1 MRMKPSARPSTS
13 STLTRHQ
20 RSLQHGLTRIFLTL
34 LLALAAVT
42 GSQFSP
48 GSTAAAGIPRAAAF
62 QPSQREMTT
71 IEPKAAAATSHQRW
85 DGPLKFY
92 LRVGSSKQNPQP
104 TSRFLL
110 IVPIAPFY
118 AGSMTDTRFADQWNW
133 SILEVG
139 TDSGR
144 YLLRNNG
151 RCLQIGSNGML
162 GGAAC
167 NSGNSREQWEIN
179 SFVFRNVRT
188 HQCLR
193 DAGEGIAHFIRA
205 IAYTC
210 NPNDAA
216 FQVHLAG
223 VA

>member
-1 MRMKPSARPSTS
+1 MRMNPIARPCTS
-13 STLTRHQ
+13 PALTRTPRGVRH
-20 RSLQHGLTRIFLTL
+20 SLTRILFTL
-34 LLALAAVT
+34 LLAFAAVT

-48 GSTAAAGIPRAAAF
+48 VSAAAAGTPHAAAL
-62 QPSQREMTT
+62 QASQSELIQLT
-71 IEPKAAAATSHQRW
+71 PNVAAAASHQRW

-92 LRVGSSKQNPQP
+92 LRVGSTKQHPQP
-104 TSRFLL
+104 TNRFLL
-110 IVPIAPFY
+110 IVPISPFVV
-118 AGSMTDTRFADQWNW
+118 GSMTDTRFANEWNW

-151 RCLQIGSNGML
+151 KCLQIGSNGNL
-162 GGAAC
+162 AGAAC

-179 SFVFRNVRT
+179 SYVFRNVRT

-193 DAGEGIAHFIRA
+193 DAGEGGPHFVRA
-205 IAYTC
+205 IAHTC